1 MRIAHLSR
9 IRGPADGGISCIVE
23 EMSAAQRQAPA
34 VGAAAAVRWLAAPD
48 DLRTE
53 LRRFAPHLVH
63 VHGLWSAPNRL
74 IARRPRLPIVIAPQG
89 MLDPWALAQRR
100 WRKQAAWRLFERGN
114 LQRAGAVQALT
125 GAERAAI
132 RAQGISAPVALIP
145 NAVNLPELEPVLP
158 PESALPWLP
167 GTGRVLLFLS
177 RFHEKKGLDPLL
189 AAWQLVQA
197 EAAREQWHLAL
208 VGYGDDGA
216 LARRVAA
223 AQARGELAGVQV
235 LGPCFG
241 AEKAAVLAAAS
252 AFVLPSFSE
261 GLPMAALEA
270 MAHRLPCLLSAA
282 CNLPDAFSTGA
293 ALPAEPDPT
302 ALATALRRLFALS
315 PAERT
320 AMGAAGRALV
330 AERYSWPQVARQTLE
345 LYRWIL
351 GGGQRPGFVEL
362 G

>member
-9 IRGPADGGISCIVE
+9 IRGAADGGISLIVE

-48 DLRTE
+48 DLRSE
-53 LRRFAPHLVH
+53 LRRFAPDLVH

-74 IARRPRLPIVIAPQG
+74 IARRPGLPTVVAPQG

-100 WRKQAAWRLFERGN
+100 WRKRAAWRIFERGN
-114 LQRAGAVQALT
+114 LQRAGAVQAVT
-125 GAERAAI
+125 AAEREAI
-132 RAQGISAPVALIP
+132 RAQGIRTPVAIIP
-145 NAVNLPELEPVLP
+145 NAVSLPDLDA
-158 PESALPWLP
+158 ALPAPPSLPWSP

-208 VGYGDDGA
+208 VGYGDHGA

-223 AQARGELAGVQV
+223 AQARGELARVTV

-282 CNLPDAFSTGA
+282 CNLPEAFSAGA
-293 ALPAEPDPT
+293 ALSAPPDPA
-302 ALATALRRLFALS
+302 ALASALRQLFALS
-315 PAERT
+315 PAERA
-320 AMGAAGRALV
+320 AMGAAGRDLV
-330 AERYSWPQVARQTLE
+330 AARYSWPRVAQQTLE

-351 GGGQRPGFVEL
+351 GGGERPGFVEV